1 MQGVK
6 EMNFI
11 AFGIDRND
19 ACLFELA
26 TLSVCIGQQDVATMI
41 DKIATE
47 IVDVK
52 EKKYDTSK

>member
-1 MQGVK
+1 
-6 EMNFI
+6 MNFI
-11 AFGIDRND
+11 AFGNDQND